1 MTAMLTARRSVSAL
15 LASLGLAALGCG
27 CVPAR
32 TASSARRDRAA
43 VYEVSFRRSRPV
55 AAYSPVV
62 EGRPAPAWYPVSG
75 KWRSEG
81 GGFVAEEAGELRS
94 ASIDVGRSDFRVDV
108 CADVSGAAEREGDLS
123 EPLLAVAVGELRAG
137 LPSAGSVFVEVGGE
151 AGGETG
157 GETGGGL
164 ARKDLGR
171 SLRRGRFWFV
181 LEVEGGLVSARTRR
195 NRGVARRDV
204 FRRWTRRPAEGV
216 GIRAAAGVR
225 VYEAR
230 VRTFPGREWP
240 ETLGS
245 GDEAFVEGRTPRAG
259 ALYSEALADDRLLA
273 RERAEAAY
281 KLGLVIADTEPTDA
295 ARALDRAQR
304 LDPEGPWGE
313 RARLELGRAALRA
326 GREDLALAFAHRLAT
341 NAAPGIEDWRGF
353 QDLVS
358 TAREKV
364 VAAEQGSR
372 ATYQLKLIAQ
382 YIEWAD
388 SPRERALWAWDEVAR
403 SYYGRGWYAEADAV
417 RDRAEIVLS
426 GGGFLGRLFDRLKFW
441 RGRSK
446 DAPSVLPEADVD
458 RRLREKRERRA
469 KKAAKH

>member
-1 MTAMLTARRSVSAL
+1 MSAL
-15 LASLGLAALGCG
+15 VASLGVAALWSGCA
-27 CVPAR
+27 PAKSV
-32 TASSARRDRAA
+32 SSARRDRAA

-55 AAYSPVV
+55 VAYSPAV
-62 EGRPAPAWYPVSG
+62 EGMPAPAWIPVSG

-81 GGFVAEEAGELRS
+81 GGFVAEKAGELRS
-94 ASIDVGRSDFRVDV
+94 ASIDIGPSDFRVEV
-108 CADVSGAAEREGDLS
+108 CADVSGAGEREGDPE

-137 LPSAGSVFVEVGGE
+137 LPSAKSVFVEVGVGIPGKV
-151 AGGETG
+151 GGETG
-157 GETGGGL
+157 GLIREGL
-164 ARKDLGR
+164 GHP
-171 SLRRGRFWFV
+171 LRRGRFWFV
-181 LEVEGGLVSARTRR
+181 LEAEEGLVSAKTRR

-204 FRRWTRRPAEGV
+204 FRRWTRGRADGV

-230 VRTFPGREWP
+230 VRTLPRRARP
-240 ETLGS
+240 EALAS
-245 GDEAFVEGRTPRAG
+245 GDEALVEGRTQRAG

-281 KLGLVIADTEPTDA
+281 KLGLAITDTEPTDA

-341 NAAPGIEDWRGF
+341 NAAPRIEDWRGF

-364 VAAEQGSR
+364 VEAEQGAR
-372 ATYQLKLIAQ
+372 ATHQLKLIAQ
-382 YIEWAD
+382 YIEWSD
-388 SPRERALWAWDEVAR
+388 SPRERALWAWNEVAR

-441 RGRSK
+441 GGRSK
-446 DAPSVLPEADVD
+446 DAPSVLPEPEAD
-458 RRLREKRERRA
+458 RGRREKRGQRARRA
-469 KKAAKH
+469 ARKSGR